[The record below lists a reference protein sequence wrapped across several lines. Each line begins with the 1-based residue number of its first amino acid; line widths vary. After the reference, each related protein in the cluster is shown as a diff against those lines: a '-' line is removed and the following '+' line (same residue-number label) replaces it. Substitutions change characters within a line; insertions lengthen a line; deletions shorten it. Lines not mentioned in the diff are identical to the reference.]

1 MDEALRDLYSHRLL
15 ALAARSDAT
24 VRLTDPD
31 VTAMVENRLCGSRI
45 TVDMKVTNGIITAY
59 GHRVRA
65 CIIGQAAASLVA
77 SIIVGRSVT
86 DVQSG
91 RSQLLT
97 VLRHGVSPPAGLWQ
111 ELEVF
116 TPLHDHPA
124 RHASALLPFDAI
136 SNVTIAPILGRYAAR
151 VLRATSL

>member
-1 MDEALRDLYSHRLL
+1 MDDALRDLYSQRLL

-31 VTAMVENRLCGSRI
+31 VTATVENRLCGSRI
-45 TVDMKVTNGIITAY
+45 IVDMKVTNGIIIAY

-77 SIIVGRSVT
+77 SIIVGRAVT

-91 RSQLLT
+91 RLQLLT
-97 VLRHGVSPPAGLWQ
+97 ILRQGAAPPTRPWQ

-124 RHASALLPFDAI
+124 RHASALLPFDAVGKAL
-136 SNVTIAPILGRYAAR
+136 SADFVDGHD
-151 VLRATSL
+151 